1 MLRISGVD
9 IPEQKKLAF
18 ALRYIHGVG
27 PKVAAD
33 VIKRA
38 NLDDTKR
45 ARDLTSEEIGRIQ
58 TVLDQYLIEGDL
70 KRKVADD
77 IDRLRR
83 IKCYRGLRHIVNL
96 PSRGQRTR
104 TNSRSVRG
112 NKRQTI
118 GSMTKEMAA
127 KLEEAK
133 NKKVD
138 KS

>member
-9 IPEQKKLAF
+9 IPEQKKLIF
-18 ALRYIHGVG
+18 ALCYIHGVG
-27 PKVAAD
+27 RRVAAD
-33 VIKRA
+33 VVKRA
-38 NLDDTKR
+38 NLDENKR
-45 ARDLTSEEIGRIQ
+45 ARDLTSEEVGRIQ
-58 TVLDQYLIEGDL
+58 TILDQYVIEGDL

-83 IKCYRGLRHIVNL
+83 IRCYRGLRHMAGL
-96 PSRGQRTR
+96 PARGQRTR

-133 NKKVD
+133 GK
-138 KS
+138 

>member
-9 IPEQKKLAF
+9 IPEQKKLVF
-18 ALRYIHGVG
+18 ALCYIHGVG
-27 PKVAAD
+27 RRVAAD
-33 VIKRA
+33 VVKRA
-38 NLDDTKR
+38 NLDENKR
-45 ARDLTSEEIGRIQ
+45 ARDLTSEEVGRIQ
-58 TVLDQYLIEGDL
+58 TILDQYVIEGDL

-83 IKCYRGLRHIVNL
+83 IRCYRGLRHMAGL
-96 PSRGQRTR
+96 PARGQRTR

-133 NKKVD
+133 SK
-138 KS
+138 

>member
-9 IPEQKKLAF
+9 IPEQKKLIF
-18 ALRYIHGVG
+18 ALCYIHGVG
-27 PKVAAD
+27 RRVAAD
-33 VIKRA
+33 VVKRA
-38 NLDDTKR
+38 NLDENKR
-45 ARDLTSEEIGRIQ
+45 ARDLTSEEVGRIQ
-58 TVLDQYLIEGDL
+58 TILDQYVIEGDL

-83 IKCYRGLRHIVNL
+83 ISCYRGLRHMAGL
-96 PSRGQRTR
+96 PARGQRTR

-133 NKKVD
+133 SK
-138 KS
+138 

>member
-9 IPEQKKLAF
+9 IPEQKKVAF

-27 PKVAAD
+27 PQVSAQ
-33 VIKRA
+33 VLKRA
-38 NLDDTKR
+38 NIDENKR
-45 ARDLTSEEIGRIQ
+45 ARDLTSEEVGRIQ
-58 TVLDQYLIEGDL
+58 TALDSYTIEGDL

-77 IDRLRR
+77 IDRLKR
-83 IKCYRGLRHIVNL
+83 IRSYRGLRHMAGL
-96 PSRGQRTR
+96 PVRGQRTR

-112 NKRQTI
+112 NKRTTI

-133 NKKVD
+133 SKKG
-138 KS
+138 

>member
-9 IPEQKKLAF
+9 IPEQKKLIF
-18 ALRYIHGVG
+18 ALCYIHGVG
-27 PKVAAD
+27 RKVAAD
-33 VIKRA
+33 VVKRA
-38 NLDDTKR
+38 NLDEQKR

-58 TVLDQYLIEGDL
+58 TILDQYLIEGDL

-77 IDRLRR
+77 VDRLRR
-83 IKCYRGLRHIVNL
+83 IRCYRGLRHLAGL
-96 PSRGQRTR
+96 PARGQRTR

-133 NKKVD
+133 SNKG
-138 KS
+138 

>member
-9 IPEQKKLAF
+9 IPEQKRVAY

-27 PKVAAD
+27 PKVASE
-33 VIKRA
+33 VLERA
-38 NLDDTKR
+38 NIDENKR
-45 ARDLTSEEIGRIQ
+45 ARDLTSEEVGRIQ
-58 TVLDQYLIEGDL
+58 TVLDGYTIEGDL

-77 IDRLRR
+77 IDRLKR
-83 IKCYRGLRHIVNL
+83 IRSYRGLRHMAGL
-96 PSRGQRTR
+96 PTRGQRTR

-112 NKRQTI
+112 NKRTTI

-133 NKKVD
+133 NKKN
-138 KS
+138 